1 MAPKYFSVSDVM
13 TFLTCREKWD
23 ISSPNRQSIRHIATP
38 RMYLTTGTA
47 LHNAIEAQEKH
58 AAGYSTLSPLEAAED
73 YLQQERL
80 GRVEA
85 ITAETGFAPWPVEMA
100 DWDEKAEFAKALIAQ
115 YFEHYGTE
123 NPLADQG
130 LRYLA
135 TEVPFKIDISELVGI
150 EDAWFVGTFDGI
162 AADEN
167 GGLWLVENKS
177 YTAKPD
183 LTDLMV
189 HFQTTGYAVAWEML
203 TGTPLTGAL
212 YNGVAKK
219 LIKEPRV
226 LKSGSLSTDV
236 SQQTTLARYISAIK
250 RTGGNIADP
259 KFAKILEKL
268 EEIDRQGD
276 TRFFFREMFYFNEHQ
291 IQNWTEEFVKIVQE
305 MTNDPR
311 IYRTVPY
318 NGCGKT
324 GSDCWYRDI
333 CFAKHT
339 GQDVQDLLD
348 KRYTVGTYGTIEE
361 VSVDGLQAVMVSSLD
376 ELKEALRGMAPRSSE
391 EEESS

>member
-23 ISSPNRQSIRHIATP
+23 ISSPNRQSIRHKATP

-47 LHNAIEAQEKH
+47 LHNAIEAQERF
-58 AAGYSTLSPLEAAED
+58 AAGYAGLSPVAAAED

-80 GRVEA
+80 AKVEA
-85 ITAETGFAPWPVEMA
+85 ITAETGAPPWLNEMA
-100 DWDEKAEFAKALIAQ
+100 EWDEKADFAKALVKQ
-115 YFEHYGTE
+115 YFEHYGEE
-123 NPLADQG
+123 NPLAPQG

-162 AADEN
+162 AADDQEN
-167 GGLWLVENKS
+167 LYLVENKS
-177 YTAKPD
+177 YTQKPD
-183 LTDLMV
+183 LQDLQV
-189 HFQTTGYAVAWEML
+189 HFQTTGYAVAWQML
-203 TGTPLTGAL
+203 TGIPLMGAL

-226 LKSGSLSTDV
+226 LKSGAISTDV
-236 SQQTTLARYISAIK
+236 AQQTTLARYISAVE
-250 RTGGNIADP
+250 RSGGNIADP
-259 KFAKILEKL
+259 KYAKIIEKL
-268 EEIDRQGD
+268 EELERQGD
-276 TRFFFREMFYFNEHQ
+276 TRFFYRELFYFNDTQ
-291 IQNWTEEFVKIVQE
+291 IDSWREEFVKIVRV
-305 MTNDPR
+305 MTNDPD

-339 GQDVQDLLD
+339 GQDVQELLD
-348 KRYTVGTYGTIEE
+348 KRYEVGSYGTIEE
-361 VSVDGLQAVMVSSLD
+361 VSVDGLQAVMVTSLE
-376 ELKEALRGMAPRSSE
+376 ELREALRQHG
-391 EEESS
+391 

>member
-1 MAPKYFSVSDVM
+1 MPKYFSVSDIM

-47 LHNAIEAQEKH
+47 LHNAIEAQEKF
-58 AAGYSTLSPLEAAED
+58 AAGYTALSPIAAAED

-80 GRVEA
+80 AKVEA
-85 ITAETGFAPWPVEMA
+85 ITKETGAPPWFNEMEK
-100 DWDEKAEFAKALIAQ
+100 WDEDAAFAKALIKQ
-115 YFEHYGTE
+115 YFENYGVE

-130 LRYLA
+130 LRYIA
-135 TEVPFKIDISELVGI
+135 TEVPFKIDISQLVGI

-167 GGLWLVENKS
+167 EGLWLVENKS
-177 YTAKPD
+177 YSAKPD
-183 LTDLMV
+183 LQDLMV

-203 TGTPLTGAL
+203 TGVALTGAL

-219 LIKEPRV
+219 LIKEPRT
-226 LKSGSLSTDV
+226 LKAGGLSADV
-236 SQQTTLARYISAIK
+236 SQQTTLKRYVAAIE
-250 RTGGNIADP
+250 RTGGSVLDP
-259 KFAKILEKL
+259 KYAKILEKL

-276 TRFFFREMFYFNEHQ
+276 TRFFFREMFYFNENQ
-291 IQNWTEEFVKIVQE
+291 IENWTAEFCDIVKE
-305 MTNDPR
+305 MTDEPR

-324 GSDCWYRDI
+324 GSDCWYRDV

-339 GQDVQDLLD
+339 GQDVQELLD
-348 KRYTVGTYGTIEE
+348 KRYTVGSYGTIEA
-361 VSVDGLQAVMVSSLD
+361 VDGIESVMVTSLTD
-376 ELKEALRGMAPRSSE
+376 LREALRQHG
-391 EEESS
+391 

>member
-1 MAPKYFSVSDVM
+1 MPKYFSVSDVM

-47 LHNAIEAQEKH
+47 LHNAIEAQEKF
-58 AAGYSTLSPLEAAED
+58 AAGYTSLSPLKAAED

-80 GRVEA
+80 AKVEA
-85 ITAETGFAPWPVEMA
+85 ITAETGAPPWFNEMEK
-100 DWDEKAEFAKALIAQ
+100 WDEDAAFAKALIKQ
-115 YFEHYGTE
+115 YFEHYGEE

-130 LRYLA
+130 LRYIA

-167 GGLWLVENKS
+167 EGLWLVENKS
-177 YTAKPD
+177 YSAKPD
-183 LTDLMV
+183 LQDLMV
-189 HFQTTGYAVAWEML
+189 HFQTTGYAVAWQML
-203 TGTPLTGAL
+203 TGVALTGAL

-226 LKSGSLSTDV
+226 LKSGSLSADV
-236 SQQTTLARYISAIK
+236 SQQTTLARYISAMQ
-250 RTGGNIADP
+250 RVGTSLDDP
-259 KFAKILEKL
+259 KYAAILEKL

-276 TRFFFREMFYFNEHQ
+276 TRFFFRELFYFNETQ
-291 IQNWTEEFVKIVQE
+291 IENWTTEFCDIVKE
-305 MTNDPR
+305 MTDEPR

-324 GSDCWYRDI
+324 GSDCWYRDV

-339 GQDVQDLLD
+339 GQDVQELLD
-348 KRYTVGTYGTIEE
+348 KRYTVGSYGTIEA
-361 VSVDGLQAVMVSSLD
+361 VDGIESVMVTSLTD
-376 ELKEALRGMAPRSSE
+376 LREALRQHG
-391 EEESS
+391 

>member
-23 ISSPNRQSIRHIATP
+23 ISSPNRQSIRHAATP

-47 LHNAIEAQEKH
+47 LHNAIEAQERH
-58 AAGYSTLSPLEAAED
+58 AAGYSSLSPLAAAED

-80 GRVEA
+80 AKVDA
-85 ITAETGFAPWPVEMA
+85 ITRETGAPPWLNEMA
-100 DWDEKAEFAKALIAQ
+100 EWDEKADFAKALIKQ

-123 NPLADQG
+123 NPLAPQG

-162 AADEN
+162 AADEHEN
-167 GGLWLVENKS
+167 LYLVENKS
-177 YTAKPD
+177 YTQKPD
-183 LTDLMV
+183 LQDLMV
-189 HFQTTGYAVAWEML
+189 HFQTTGYAVAWQML
-203 TGTPLTGAL
+203 TGIPLMGAL

-226 LKSGSLSTDV
+226 LKSGAISTDV
-236 SQQTTLARYISAIK
+236 AQQTTLARYISAVK
-250 RTGGNIADP
+250 RSGGNIEDP
-259 KFAKILEKL
+259 KYAKIIEKL
-268 EEIDRQGD
+268 EEIERQGD
-276 TRFFFREMFYFNEHQ
+276 TRFFYRELFYFNETQ
-291 IQNWTEEFVKIVQE
+291 IDSWTEEFVKIVRE
-305 MTNDPR
+305 MSDDPR

-339 GQDVQDLLD
+339 GQDVQELLD
-348 KRYTVGTYGTIEE
+348 KRYTVGSYGTIEE
-361 VSVDGLQAVMVSSLD
+361 VSVDGLQAVMVTSLE
-376 ELKEALRGMAPRSSE
+376 ELREALRQHG
-391 EEESS
+391 